1 MKYDIHNRAT
11 RYVRGDSVI
20 LETVSACNQSEK
32 DGANNVTVVKI
43 GEKII
48 SIKTDKKKR
57 NSVGSTPCGG
67 WDGDNGH
74 ERKHCANPPL
84 NMS

>member
-20 LETVSACNQSEK
+20 RETVSACNQSEK
-32 DGANNVTVVKI
+32 DGANDVTVVKI